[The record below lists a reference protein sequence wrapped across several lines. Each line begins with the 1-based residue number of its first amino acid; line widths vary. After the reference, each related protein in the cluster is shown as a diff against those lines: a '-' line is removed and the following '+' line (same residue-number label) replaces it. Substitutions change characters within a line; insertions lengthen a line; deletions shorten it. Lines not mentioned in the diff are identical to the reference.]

1 MRGRERYDQARQILS
16 EIREAIGGEKG
27 DKAPGKHAVH
37 LNKKHPTLKVLI
49 WALRYKG
56 LLS

>member
-16 EIREAIGGEKG
+16 EIREAIGGEQG
-27 DKAPGKHAVH
+27 DKVSRKHAAH
-37 LNKKHPTLKVLI
+37 IRKKHPTLKVLI
-49 WALRYKG
+49 WALRHKG